1 MSKKRIIV
9 SPTTNFNLRN
19 NYVHLEVDGE
29 NEDSKINYDDSIK
42 YAKKAIRNHLNQRY
56 KLEIRPKIN
65 FKEKTIKMPKGLV
78 KTLTQMAKI
87 RTKF

>member
-29 NEDSKINYDDSIK
+29 NEGSINYDDSIK
-42 YAKKAIRNHLNQRY
+42 YAKKAIRNHLNQGY
-56 KLEIRPKIN
+56 KLKIKSKIN